1 MSVQDLEL
9 SDVDLLADVASR
21 EAALSNENAK
31 LLVAVGSLT
40 EQCSASAKVIDD
52 YVKGPGSLSSLKQQA
67 ANLRDVANT
76 CAAAF
81 GAQIVREHGN
91 YIHLLEYAHD
101 VLRAFADGKATQ
113 QDLSTLM
120 ISISCQLSPNSPA
133 SKAKAVGRG

>member
-31 LLVAVGSLT
+31 LLVAVGSIAQ
-40 EQCSASAKVIDD
+40 QCMTAATVIDE
-52 YVKGPGSLSSLKQQA
+52 YVKGPGHWTDLKQQA

-76 CAAAF
+76 NAAAF

-91 YIHLLEYAHD
+91 YIRLLEYAHD
-101 VLRAFADGKATQ
+101 VLRAFAEGNATQ